1 MPAQR
6 GKDLLLKIDRGTTT
20 PALTV
25 GGPARDGDP
34 VRRADGGCHEPGQ
47 SWALA

>member
-6 GKDLLLKIDRGTTT
+6 GKDLLLKIDRGAT

-25 GGPARDGDP
+25 GGLRDR
-34 VRRADGGCHEPGQ
+34 VRR
-47 SWALA
+47 